1 MMKVRYYDQYQKFK
15 RFFVVIAV
23 LIVVGSMYL
32 THVMVNRLSEQEKH
46 SMEVWAEATRQ
57 LIIADEDVDM
67 TLVLRV
73 LNGNNTIPAV
83 LVDNRDQLVNLDY
96 GLCNIELPTEN
107 QAEFI
112 KEKIQELKAVNAPIV
127 VDIDPG
133 TKHYVYYDES
143 TLIKT
148 LSWLSYTIFG
158 VVSLFLVLAFMI
170 FSNTKKAEQNQVW
183 VGLSKETAH
192 QLGTPITSLLAWVE
206 ILQSKHIEEKLISEM
221 GKDVNR
227 LRIIAER
234 FSKIGSKPELEPV
247 PMYPVLENAVAY
259 LRNRTSSKVIME
271 MDFKIAE
278 QTLVYLN
285 VPLFEWVVENLC
297 KNAIDAMDGEGRI
310 DITVFDQADNYVI
323 DVKDTGKGIP
333 KAMYKTVFNPG
344 YTTKKRGWGLGLSLV
359 KRIVED
365 YHNGKI
371 FVKQS
376 EIDKGT
382 TFRILLR
389 KRNLT

>member
-1 MMKVRYYDQYQKFK
+1 MKVRYYDQYQKFK
-15 RFFVVIAV
+15 RFFVFIAV
-23 LIVVGSMYL
+23 LIVVSSMYL
-32 THVMVNRLSEQEKH
+32 THVMVNRLSDQEKH

-57 LIIADEDVDM
+57 LIISDENVDM
-67 TLVLRV
+67 TLVLKV

-83 LVDNRDQLVNLDY
+83 LVDANDQLINEEY
-96 GLCNIELPTEN
+96 GLRNITLPAEN
-107 QAEFI
+107 QEAFI
-112 KEKIQELKAVNAPIV
+112 KEKIQELKSANQPIV
-127 VDIDPG
+127 VDIDSS

-158 VVSLFLVLAFMI
+158 VVTLFLVLAFMI

-206 ILQSKHIEEKLISEM
+206 ILQSKHVEEKLIAEM

-234 FSKIGSKPELEPV
+234 FSKIGSKPELEPIAL
-247 PMYPVLENAVAY
+247 YPVLENAIAY
-259 LRNRTSSKVIME
+259 LRNRTSSKVLML

-278 QTLVYLN
+278 QTLVHLN

-310 DITVFDQADNYVI
+310 DISVYDTADSYII
-323 DVKDTGKGIP
+323 DVKDSGKGIQ
-333 KAMYKTVFNPG
+333 KSKYKTVFEPG

-376 EIDKGT
+376 ELDKGT
-382 TFRILLR
+382 TFRIQLR
-389 KRNLT
+389 KRNLV

>member
-1 MMKVRYYDQYQKFK
+1 MKLSYYDRFQDIK
-15 RFFVVIAV
+15 RIFIIVAV
-23 LIVVGSMYL
+23 LIVVSSMFL
-32 THVMVNRLSEQEKH
+32 THVMVKRLSDQEKH

-57 LIIADEDVDM
+57 VIVADENADM
-67 TLVLRV
+67 TLVLKV
-73 LNGNNTIPAV
+73 LNGNTTIPAV
-83 LVDNRDQLVNLDY
+83 LVDEHDELVNPEY
-96 GLCNIELPTEN
+96 GLCNIKLPDEN
-107 QAEFI
+107 QEQFI
-112 KEKIQELKAVNAPIV
+112 KDKIKELKTANPPIIV
-127 VDIDPG
+127 EIDSS

-143 TLIKT
+143 LLIKT

-170 FSNTKKAEQNQVW
+170 FSHSKKTEQNQVW

-206 ILQSKHIEEKLISEM
+206 ILQSKHVEEKLIGEM

-247 PMYPVLENAVAY
+247 ALYPVLENAVTY
-259 LRNRTSSKVIME
+259 LRNRTSSKVVME
-271 MDFKIAE
+271 MHFQIPG
-278 QTLVYLN
+278 QTLVHLN

-310 DITVFDQADNYVI
+310 DITVSELTDSFVI
-323 DVKDTGKGIP
+323 DVKDTGKGIS
-333 KAMYKTVFNPG
+333 KSKFKTVFNPG

-376 EIDKGT
+376 EVDKGT

-389 KRNLT
+389 KKNIA

>member
-1 MMKVRYYDQYQKFK
+1 MKVRYYDQYQKFK
-15 RFFVVIAV
+15 RYFVIIAV
-23 LIVVGSMYL
+23 LIVAGSMYL
-32 THVMVNRLSEQEKH
+32 THVMVKRLSEQEKH

-57 LIIADEDVDM
+57 LIVADEDVDM
-67 TLVLRV
+67 TLVLKV

-83 LVDNRDQLVNLDY
+83 LVDGHDQLVNPEY
-96 GLCNIELPTEN
+96 GLRNIVLPEEN
-107 QAEFI
+107 QAEYLAA
-112 KEKIQELKAVNAPIV
+112 KIQDLKAANPPIA
-127 VDIDPG
+127 VDIDAG

-143 TLIKT
+143 SLIKT

-234 FSKIGSKPELEPV
+234 FSKIGSKPELEPIAL
-247 PMYPVLENAVAY
+247 YPVLDNAVAY
-259 LRNRTSSKVIME
+259 LRNRTSNKVVME
-271 MDFKIAE
+271 MNFKIAE

-310 DITVFDQADNYVI
+310 DITVSEQPENYII
-323 DVKDTGKGIP
+323 DVKDTGKGIQ
-333 KAMYKTVFNPG
+333 KAKFKAVFNPG

-365 YHNGKI
+365 YHSGKI

-376 EIDKGT
+376 ELDKGT
-382 TFRILLR
+382 TFRILLK
-389 KRNLT
+389 KRNLV